1 MLSATLVHNKKL
13 EEFKELS
20 NFCDV
25 QDTRDPKSEPLEVY
39 NPDFNETFYTY
50 RLHK

>member
-1 MLSATLVHNKKL
+1 MLSATFVHNKKL
-13 EEFKELS
+13 KEFKELL
-20 NFCDV
+20 NFYV
-25 QDTRDPKSEPLEVY
+25 QDTWDPKREPLEVY